1 MMNRRREATA
11 CPRCGQKSDYAK
23 CPHCRFQKWYN
34 PSRNTHNKM
43 CKCSKCKAKKEKKRA
58 EKKPRVRG
66 K

>member
-43 CKCSKCKAKKEKKRA
+43 CKCKKCHAKKEKKRS